1 MTAHPDGDDREV
13 DFSQKLFGRPLR
25 GARED
30 APVSSETAGRSEVDV
45 SDDVLTRGEA
55 LSALYAG
62 LLGRE
67 PDESGF
73 NGYMLAM
80 RNGESLASI
89 AKGMAN
95 SPEFLGRHGLV
106 RVGSVELPDLTE
118 IFPTKYVRRHGGRS
132 IFNASQDDDF
142 SWMLRMIDENR
153 YYDHLGIWSP
163 VIDRDKRITAAIAM
177 GLGAESCLELGCFS
191 GPVLSVL
198 ADHGV
203 DVCGVELSHIAF
215 ILAFP
220 NVLRKLKYGDL
231 LDIAFDRTFDVFV
244 GMDILEH
251 LNPIELPKYV
261 RRIRELIAPDG
272 FALINSPMIGNDDV
286 FGLAFDPYLPEWRQA
301 EEDRFWRHMDCDA
314 KGWPMHGHL
323 VWASPRWWE
332 KLFLEE
338 GLVRDRRLERHVQ
351 LLLKDFFEQF
361 PGRRSLF
368 LLRRADHEPDIAA
381 VEKSLTAR
389 IGEALS
395 AP

>member
-1 MTAHPDGDDREV
+1 MSR
-13 DFSQKLFGRPLR
+13 
-25 GARED
+25 
-30 APVSSETAGRSEVDV
+30 ETAAG
-45 SDDVLTRGEA
+45 SDADASVEGSLTRGEA
-55 LSALYAG
+55 LRALYSG

-67 PDESGF
+67 PDEIGF

-89 AKGMAN
+89 ARGVAD
-95 SPEFLGRHGLV
+95 SPEFLSRHSLL
-106 RVGSVELPDLTE
+106 RVGAIELPDLTKVA
-118 IFPTKYVRRHGGRS
+118 PRKYVRSQGERT
-132 IFNASQDDDF
+132 IFHASRDEDF
-142 SWMLRMIDENR
+142 AWMARMIDENR
-153 YYDHLGIWSP
+153 YYDHLGVWSP
-163 VIDRDKRITAAIAM
+163 TIDRDKRVTAAIAL
-177 GLGAESCLELGCFS
+177 GLRARSCLELGCFS

-198 ADHGV
+198 ADRGV

-220 NVLRKLKYGDL
+220 NVLRKLRYGDL
-231 LDIAFDRTFDVFV
+231 LDIAFDRAFDVFV

-261 RRIRELIAPDG
+261 RRIREIVAPEG
-272 FALINSPMIGNDDV
+272 FALINSPMIGSDDI

-301 EEDRFWRHMDCDA
+301 GAESFWRHMDCDA

-332 KLFLEE
+332 QLFLKE
-338 GLVRDRRLERHVQ
+338 GLVRDRHLERHVQ
-351 LLLKDFFEQF
+351 LLLKDFFEQA

-368 LLRRADHEPDIAA
+368 LLRHADHEPDLAA
-381 VEKSLTAR
+381 IEKNLTDR

-395 AP
+395 SP

>member
-1 MTAHPDGDDREV
+1 MSAD
-13 DFSQKLFGRPLR
+13 S
-25 GARED
+25 
-30 APVSSETAGRSEVDV
+30 
-45 SDDVLTRGEA
+45 VLSHSEA
-55 LSALYAG
+55 LDALYSG

-73 NGYMLAM
+73 NGFMTAI

-89 AKGMAN
+89 VHVMAN
-95 SPEFLGRHGLV
+95 SPEFLNRHNLV
-106 RVGSVELPDLTE
+106 RVGAVELPDLTE
-118 IFPTKYVRRHGGRS
+118 IFPRKYVRWENARW
-132 IFNASQDDDF
+132 IFNASEDDDF
-142 SWMLRMIDENR
+142 GLMLRMIDENR
-153 YYDHLGIWSP
+153 YYDRFGVWTP
-163 VIDRDKRITAAIAM
+163 VIDRDKRVTAAIAL
-177 GLGAESCLELGCFS
+177 GLGASSCVELGCFS

-198 ADHGV
+198 ADRGV

-231 LDIAFDRTFDVFV
+231 LNVEFDRTFDIFI

-251 LNPIELPKYV
+251 LNPIELPKYI
-261 RRIRELIAPDG
+261 RRIREIVAPNG

-286 FGLAFDPYLPEWRQA
+286 FGVAFDPYLPEWREA
-301 EEDRFWRHMDCDA
+301 GEDSFWRHMDCDA

-332 KLFLEE
+332 TLFLKE
-338 GLVRDRRLERHVQ
+338 GLVRDRRLERYIQ
-351 LLLKDFFEQF
+351 LTLKDFFDEQA

-368 LLRRADHEPDIAA
+368 LLRHADHEPNIAEI
-381 VEKSLTAR
+381 EKNLTLR

>member
-1 MTAHPDGDDREV
+1 M
-13 DFSQKLFGRPLR
+13 S
-25 GARED
+25 
-30 APVSSETAGRSEVDV
+30 
-45 SDDVLTRGEA
+45 RGEA
-55 LSALYAG
+55 LSALYSG

-89 AKGMAN
+89 ARGMAS

-106 RVGSVELPDLTE
+106 RVGAVELPDLTE
-118 IFPTKYVRRHGGRS
+118 LCPRKYVRSDGARS
-132 IFNASQDDDF
+132 IFNASQDEDF
-142 SWMLRMIDENR
+142 AWMLRMIDENR
-153 YYDHLGIWSP
+153 YYDHLGVWSP
-163 VIDRDKRITAAIAM
+163 VIDRDKRVTAAIVL
-177 GLGAESCLELGCFS
+177 GLGAKSCVELGCFS

-198 ADHGV
+198 ADRGV

-231 LDIAFDRTFDVFV
+231 LDVEFDRTFDVFV

-261 RRIRELIAPDG
+261 RRIHEIVAPTG

-301 EEDRFWRHMDCDA
+301 GEGLFWRHMDCDA

-332 KLFLEE
+332 QLFSKE
-338 GLVRDRRLERHVQ
+338 GLVRDRRLERHIQ
-351 LLLKDFFEQF
+351 LLLKNFFGEA

-368 LLRRADHEPDIAA
+368 LLRHADHEPDIAEI
-381 VEKSLTAR
+381 EKNLTIR
-389 IGEALS
+389 IDEALAS
-395 AP
+395 P